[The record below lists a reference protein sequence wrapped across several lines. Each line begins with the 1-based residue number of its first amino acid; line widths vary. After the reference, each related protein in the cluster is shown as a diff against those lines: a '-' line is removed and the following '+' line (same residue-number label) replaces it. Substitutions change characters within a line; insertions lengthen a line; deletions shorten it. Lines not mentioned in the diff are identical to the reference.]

1 MSSAIA
7 NGASAGNGA
16 ANQSGQPQQG
26 MPGFSLQAQ
35 QMLAGMTKERLHGMI
50 GRMQQLKASGVNE
63 SNSQE
68 YAALVNTLKMFQQ
81 FQAMRQQQ
89 TAAMQARA
97 SGVTQPGAPAISSSA
112 SSSLPPPS
120 SATAAT
126 VPAATSTAP
135 AASAGA
141 PSTSDGAAAPP
152 AEQPN
157 GASAKASEGDGD
169 ISRSVSPA
177 SFTSDQLSAL
187 RTQIIA
193 FKLISRN
200 QPLPPNLQEAILAVD
215 KGVDPA
221 AKVAAAAAASH
232 EAAEVIKS
240 ADGSKEVKPETDT
253 TAADGTSATER
264 AAESVEEIVRP
275 PSPQN
280 DPSSAVYPYNAY
292 LHPFTYISRPLRE
305 DQDFL
310 ATRQQ
315 RLLIPSL
322 MPSGLEP
329 KLLLEERDRF
339 TQARIQQ
346 RIRELESLPADLSQR
361 PTMAS
366 LKGKQNEATLQ
377 GKLLGTGLDGDNA
390 KIKALIE
397 LKSLHLLEKQKAMR
411 EQVVRGL
418 NLATT
423 LGLDRVAFR
432 RVKKQTLRDARMT
445 EQLERK
451 QRVDRERR
459 ARQKHTDY
467 LSTICN
473 HGRDL
478 VSAHAKVSDQA
489 KRLGRQMLKFHADTE
504 REEQKRIERIA
515 KERLNALKADDEEA
529 YLKLIDTAKDT
540 RITHLLRQTD
550 GYLDSLAQAVQAQQ
564 NDDVH
569 AEAIAAERAGLP
581 PPISDPSASANQEV
595 GVAVDETMFGA
606 SRQDDPSEDN
616 GKVDYYSVA
625 HRITE
630 RITEQPTIL
639 VGGKLKEYQIK
650 GLQWMVSL
658 YNNRLNGILADEMGL
673 GKTIQ
678 TISLITFLIE
688 HKKQNGPYLVI
699 VPLST
704 LTNWINEFGKW
715 APAVSTLIYKGTPNV
730 RKQLQGRLRAGNFQV
745 LLTTYEYIIKDKNL
759 LGKIKW
765 VHMIIDEGHR
775 MKNTQSKL
783 TLTLT
788 QNYVSRY
795 RLLLTG
801 TPLQNNLPELWAL
814 LNFVLPRIF
823 NSVKSFDEWF
833 NTPFANT
840 GGAEG
845 GMQLN
850 EEEALLIIKRLHKV
864 LRPFLLRRLKKD
876 VESELPDKVE
886 KVIKCKMS
894 SLQHKLYQQMK
905 KHKMILSGEDAGV
918 AGKKAKPQ
926 GIRGL
931 QNAIMQ
937 LRKICNHPYVFE
949 QVELAINPTKENGPD
964 LYRVAGKFE
973 LLDRLLPKLFAT
985 KHRVLI
991 FFQMTAIM
999 DIMEDFLRYRGF
1011 KYLRLDGSTKP
1022 DDRSE
1027 LLRLFN
1033 APNSEYFVFILSTRA
1048 GGLGLNLQTADTVII
1063 YDSDWNP
1070 HQDLQAQDRAHRIG
1084 QKMEV
1089 RILRLVTEKSVEETI
1104 LARAQ
1109 YKLEIDGKVIQAGK
1123 FDNQATADEREVLLR
1138 AMLEADNDD
1147 EDEEAGELNDDE
1159 LNQILARGEGEIQRF
1174 QEIDAEREKADVEMW
1189 KSLGYK
1195 GKYPERLIQEKEL
1208 PEMYQQ
1214 DFDADNILAEV
1225 VEEEPASRKRTVV
1238 HYDDGLT
1245 EDQFLRALED
1255 DDVDLSEMVER
1266 KRERAEKRRTK
1277 QLMQQGDSIEGTPEV
1292 EGGRRKKGRA
1302 RGGLGASETPE
1313 PSPGPGG
1320 RKRKRFGA
1328 SIDGSPDNDHDSGS
1342 ASGRFAAQPKR
1353 RRTGGDDDVR
1363 DRIKTALLQCYRAV
1377 ESCLEPE
1384 TGRKRCLLFLDIPKK
1399 TDYPD
1404 YHVIIEKPIAM
1415 RQIKRR
1421 IDNRT
1426 FRRVDTCRDEFHL
1439 MVRNA
1444 KTYNQEGSWVYNDAV
1459 ELQKAFDK
1467 TYDMLCRFSG
1477 LPGSENEGEAPT
1489 GLGALQFGRDSAG
1502 TSGQGSQAGGGDD
1515 DDERE
1520 EGEEGDDYGDDGDGH
1535 DDDEKRPVPSRG
1547 IKIKLGKRGSGA
1559 GKAAAGGKK
1568 RRGVAGDSDDE

>member
-1 MSSAIA
+1 MSAIA
-7 NGASAGNGA
+7 NGASNGSPAGA
-16 ANQSGQPQQG
+16 QP
-26 MPGFSLQAQ
+26 PALSAQAQ
-35 QMLAGMTKERLHGMI
+35 QMLTGMTKERLHSMI
-50 GRMQQLKASGVNE
+50 ARMQQLKASGVNE
-63 SNSQE
+63 ATSQE
-68 YAALVNTLKMFQQ
+68 YASLVNTLKMFQQ
-81 FQAMRQQQ
+81 YQAMRHQQSV
-89 TAAMQARA
+89 AMQARA
-97 SGVTQPGAPAISSSA
+97 NQPQTGPHT
-112 SSSLPPPS
+112 P
-120 SATAAT
+120 T
-126 VPAATSTAP
+126 
-135 AASAGA
+135 
-141 PSTSDGAAAPP
+141 AAAPSAPSPSQP
-152 AEQPN
+152 ANASTPAADASNTSSSTN
-157 GASAKASEGDGD
+157 GVVVKTEEE
-169 ISRSVSPA
+169 ITRSLGPA
-177 SFTSDQLSAL
+177 NLTPDQLNAL
-187 RTQIIA
+187 KTQIIA
-193 FKLISRN
+193 YKLISRN
-200 QPLPPNLQEAILAVD
+200 QPLPPHLQEAILAAD
-215 KGVDPA
+215 RESEAQDTKKADSLTTA
-221 AKVAAAAAASH
+221 TQIAAAAVASS
-232 EAAEVIKS
+232 EK
-240 ADGSKEVKPETDT
+240 
-253 TAADGTSATER
+253 GTSDD
-264 AAESVEEIVRP
+264 AAKASSSKDGASGKIAEIPRP
-275 PSPQN
+275 PSPKD
-280 DPSSAVYPYNAY
+280 DPSNLVYPYNAY
-292 LHPFTYISRPLRE
+292 VHPFSYISKPLLE
-305 DQDFL
+305 DDDYT
-310 ATRQQ
+310 ATKQQ

-322 MPSGLEP
+322 MPAGLEP
-329 KLLLEERDRF
+329 RLLLEERDRF
-339 TQARIQQ
+339 VQARIRQ
-346 RIRELESLPADLSQR
+346 RIRELESFPADMSQN
-361 PTMAS
+361 PTVAS
-366 LKGKQNEATLQ
+366 LKGKENAHDLASQLHATDLQ
-377 GKLLGTGLDGDNA
+377 GDNA
-390 KIKALIE
+390 KLKALIE
-397 LKSLHLLEKQKAMR
+397 LKSLHLLEKQKQLR
-411 EQVVRGL
+411 EQVVQSL

-451 QRVDRERR
+451 QRVEREKR
-459 ARQKHTDY
+459 ARQKHIDY

-478 VSAHAKVSDQA
+478 IAAHGKVQDQA
-489 KRLGRQMLKFHADTE
+489 RRFGRAMLKFHADSE
-504 REEQKRIERIA
+504 REEQKRVERIA

-550 GYLDSLAQAVQAQQ
+550 AYLDSLAQAVQAQQ

-569 AEAIAAERAGLP
+569 AEAIAAERAVEDT
-581 PPISDPSASANQEV
+581 SNQEV

-606 SRQDDPSEDN
+606 TRQDDPSEDR

-630 RITEQPTIL
+630 RITQQPTIL
-639 VGGKLKEYQIK
+639 VGGTLKEYQMK
-650 GLQWMVSL
+650 GLQWMISL

-678 TISLITFLIE
+678 TISLITYLMEF
-688 HKKQNGPYLVI
+688 KKQNGPFLVI

-704 LTNWINEFGKW
+704 LTNWVNEFNKW
-715 APAVSTLIYKGTPNV
+715 APSVSTLVYKGTPNV
-730 RKQLQGRLRAGNFQV
+730 RKQLTGRLRSMNFQV
-745 LLTTYEYIIKDKNL
+745 LLTTYEYIIKDKHL

-783 TLTLT
+783 TITLT
-788 QNYVSRY
+788 QFYTSRY

-833 NTPFANT
+833 NTPFTNT
-840 GGAEG
+840 GNEG
-845 GMQLN
+845 GMMLN

-876 VESELPDKVE
+876 VASELPDKVE

-894 SLQHKLYQQMK
+894 ALQLKLYQQMK
-905 KHKMILSGEDAGV
+905 KHKMILSGEDNST

-964 LYRVAGKFE
+964 LFRVAGKFE

-999 DIMEDFLRYRGF
+999 DITEDFLRYRGF

-1022 DDRSE
+1022 DDRSQ
-1027 LLRLFN
+1027 LLKLFN
-1033 APNSEYFVFILSTRA
+1033 APGSEYFVFILSTRA
-1048 GGLGLNLQTADTVII
+1048 GGLGLNLQSADTVII

-1109 YKLEIDGKVIQAGK
+1109 DKLEIEGKIDSERQQA
-1123 FDNQATADEREVLLR
+1123 
-1138 AMLEADNDD
+1138 
-1147 EDEEAGELNDDE
+1147 
-1159 LNQILARGEGEIQRF
+1159 
-1174 QEIDAEREKADVEMW
+1174 DAEFW

-1195 GKYPERLIQEKEL
+1195 GKLPERLMQESEL
-1208 PEMYQQ
+1208 PAVYQQ
-1214 DFDADNILAEV
+1214 DFDADNVLNEEA
-1225 VEEEPASRKRTVV
+1225 EEEQPATRKRNVV

-1255 DDVDLSEMVER
+1255 DDVDLNDIVER
-1266 KRERAEKRRTK
+1266 KRERIEKRRAK
-1277 QLMQQGDSIEGTPEV
+1277 AMMQAMDSTEGTPEV
-1292 EGGRRKKGRA
+1292 EGGRRKKGA
-1302 RGGLGASETPE
+1302 GRGRGLGGASETPE
-1313 PSPGPGG
+1313 PSPGPSG
-1320 RKRKRFGA
+1320 RKRKRFGGA
-1328 SIDGSPDNDHDSGS
+1328 SMDGSPDYEESPS
-1342 ASGRFAAQPKR
+1342 AARIAQPKR
-1353 RRTGGDDDVR
+1353 RKTGGEDEVR
-1363 DRIKTALLQCYRAV
+1363 DRIKYALNQCYRAV

-1384 TGRKRCLLFLDIPKK
+1384 TGRKRCLLFLDVPKK

-1459 ELQKAFDK
+1459 ELQKAFDT

-1477 LPGSENEGEAPT
+1477 LPGSENEGEA
-1489 GLGALQFGRDSAG
+1489 
-1502 TSGQGSQAGGGDD
+1502 QAGGDA
-1515 DDERE
+1515 
-1520 EGEEGDDYGDDGDGH
+1520 
-1535 DDDEKRPVPSRG
+1535 G
-1547 IKIKLGKRGSGA
+1547 IKIKLGKRSKPIKK
-1559 GKAAAGGKK
+1559 GKHE
-1568 RRGVAGDSDDE
+1568 SDDEE

>member
-1 MSSAIA
+1 MSAIA
-7 NGASAGNGA
+7 NAATNGSSAN
-16 ANQSGQPQQG
+16 GQP
-26 MPGFSLQAQ
+26 SALSAQAQ
-35 QMLAGMTKERLHGMI
+35 QMLTGMTKERLHGMI
-50 GRMQQLKASGVNE
+50 ARMQQLKASGVNE
-63 SNSQE
+63 STSSE
-68 YAALVNTLKMFQQ
+68 YATLVNTLKMFQQ
-81 FQAMRQQQ
+81 YQAMRQQQ
-89 TAAMQARA
+89 AVAMQARA
-97 SGVTQPGAPAISSSA
+97 TQQQTTPSTPTKPASSA
-112 SSSLPPPS
+112 SSPSQPAIASTPALDAS
-120 SATAAT
+120 SA
-126 VPAATSTAP
+126 
-135 AASAGA
+135 
-141 PSTSDGAAAPP
+141 
-152 AEQPN
+152 N
-157 GASAKASEGDGD
+157 GVVLKTEEE
-169 ISRSVSPA
+169 ISRSLSPA
-177 SFTSDQLSAL
+177 NLTPDQLNAL
-187 RTQIIA
+187 KTQIIA

-200 QPLPPNLQEAILAVD
+200 QPLPSHLQEAILAADRESEVQD
-215 KGVDPA
+215 TKDGILTTA
-221 AKVAAAAAASH
+221 SHIAAAAVASSKVGAAKDAPKVSSST
-232 EAAEVIKS
+232 ENA
-240 ADGSKEVKPETDT
+240 
-253 TAADGTSATER
+253 TASTAPSDKI
-264 AAESVEEIVRP
+264 VEIPRP
-275 PSPQN
+275 PSPKD
-280 DPSSAVYPYNAY
+280 DPTSSVYPYNAY
-292 LHPFTYISRPLRE
+292 VHPFSYISKPLLE
-305 DQDFL
+305 DDDYT
-310 ATRQQ
+310 ATKQQ

-322 MPSGLEP
+322 MPAGLEP
-329 KLLLEERDRF
+329 RLLLEERDRF
-339 TQARIQQ
+339 VQARIRQ
-346 RIRELESLPADLSQR
+346 RIRELESFPADMSQS

-366 LKGKQNEATLQ
+366 LKGKENAHDLTSQLHGSHLQ
-377 GKLLGTGLDGDNA
+377 GDNA
-390 KIKALIE
+390 KLKALIE
-397 LKSLHLLEKQKAMR
+397 LKSLHLLEKQKQLR
-411 EQVVRGL
+411 EQVVQSL

-451 QRVDRERR
+451 QRVEREKR
-459 ARQKHTDY
+459 ARQKHIDY

-478 VSAHAKVSDQA
+478 VAAHTRMNDQA
-489 KRLGRQMLKFHADTE
+489 RRFGRAMLKFHADSE
-504 REEQKRIERIA
+504 REEQKRVERIA

-569 AEAIAAERAGLP
+569 ADAIAAERAVEE
-581 PPISDPSASANQEV
+581 SANQEV

-606 SRQDDPSEDN
+606 TRQDDPSEDR

-630 RITEQPTIL
+630 RITQQPSIL
-639 VGGKLKEYQIK
+639 SGGTLKEYQIK
-650 GLQWMVSL
+650 GLQWMISL

-678 TISLITFLIE
+678 TISLITYLMEF
-688 HKKQNGPYLVI
+688 KKQNGPFLVI

-704 LTNWINEFGKW
+704 LTNWVNEFNKW
-715 APAVSTLIYKGTPNV
+715 APSVSTLIYKGTPNV
-730 RKQLQGRLRAGNFQV
+730 RKQLTGRLRSMNFQV
-745 LLTTYEYIIKDKNL
+745 LLTTYEYIIKDKHL

-783 TLTLT
+783 TITLT
-788 QNYVSRY
+788 QFYTSRY

-833 NTPFANT
+833 NTPFTNT
-840 GGAEG
+840 GSEG
-845 GMQLN
+845 GMMLN

-876 VESELPDKVE
+876 VASELPDKVE

-894 SLQHKLYQQMK
+894 ALQLKLYQQMK
-905 KHKMILSGEDAGV
+905 KHKMILSGEDNST

-1022 DDRSE
+1022 DDRSQ
-1027 LLRLFN
+1027 LLKLFN
-1033 APNSEYFVFILSTRA
+1033 APGSDYFVFILSTRA
-1048 GGLGLNLQTADTVII
+1048 GGLGLNLQSADTVII

-1109 YKLEIDGKVIQAGK
+1109 DKLEIEGKVIQAGK
-1123 FDNQATADEREVLLR
+1123 FDNQATADERELLLR

-1147 EDEEAGELNDDE
+1147 EDDDDGDFNDDE
-1159 LNQILARGEGEIQRF
+1159 LNQLLARGEHEVPIF
-1174 QEIDAEREKADVEMW
+1174 QQIDNERQASDTEFW

-1195 GKYPERLIQEKEL
+1195 GKLPERLMQESEL
-1208 PEMYQQ
+1208 PAVYQQ
-1214 DFDADNILAEV
+1214 DFDADKLEDE
-1225 VEEEPASRKRTVV
+1225 VEEEQPATRKRNVV

-1255 DDVDLSEMVER
+1255 DDVDLNDIVER
-1266 KRERAEKRRTK
+1266 KRERIEKRRAK
-1277 QLMQQGDSIEGTPEV
+1277 AMMQSMDSTEGTPEV
-1292 EGGRRKKGRA
+1292 EGGRRKKGVG
-1302 RGGLGASETPE
+1302 RGRGLGGASETPE
-1313 PSPGPGG
+1313 PSPGPSA
-1320 RKRKRFGA
+1320 RKRKRFGGV
-1328 SIDGSPDNDHDSGS
+1328 SMDGSPDYEESPS
-1342 ASGRFAAQPKR
+1342 AARIAQPKR
-1353 RRTGGDDDVR
+1353 RKTGGEDDVR
-1363 DRIKTALLQCYRAV
+1363 DRIKYALNQCYRAV
-1377 ESCLEPE
+1377 ETCLEPE
-1384 TGRKRCLLFLDIPKK
+1384 TGRKRCLLFLDVPKK

-1459 ELQKAFDK
+1459 ELQKAFDT

-1477 LPGSENEGEAPT
+1477 LPGSENEGEA
-1489 GLGALQFGRDSAG
+1489 AAG
-1502 TSGQGSQAGGGDD
+1502 DTSVNDTQNEAEDDNDDGGED
-1515 DDERE
+1515 DDE
-1520 EGEEGDDYGDDGDGH
+1520 DG
-1535 DDDEKRPVPSRG
+1535 KPVAAAPRG
-1547 IKIKLGKRGSGA
+1547 IKIRLGKRSKVVKN
-1559 GKAAAGGKK
+1559 GK
-1568 RRGVAGDSDDE
+1568 RDESDDDE

>member
-1 MSSAIA
+1 MSSTIA
-7 NGASAGNGA
+7 NGATNGSAPNG
-16 ANQSGQPQQG
+16 QQPAL
-26 MPGFSLQAQ
+26 SAQAQ
-35 QMLAGMTKERLHGMI
+35 QMLTGMTKERLHGMI
-50 GRMQQLKASGVNE
+50 ARMQQLKASGVNE
-63 SNSQE
+63 STSQE
-68 YAALVNTLKMFQQ
+68 YATLVSTLKMFQQ
-81 FQAMRQQQ
+81 YQAMRQQQ
-89 TAAMQARA
+89 AVAMQARA
-97 SGVTQPGAPAISSSA
+97 AGQPQARA
-112 SSSLPPPS
+112 SSTAQQPS
-120 SATAAT
+120 APSPSAAT
-126 VPAATSTAP
+126 P
-135 AASAGA
+135 AASATTPA
-141 PSTSDGAAAPP
+141 ADASST
-152 AEQPN
+152 N
-157 GASAKASEGDGD
+157 GIVVKTEND
-169 ISRSVSPA
+169 IARSLSPA
-177 SFTSDQLSAL
+177 NFTPEQLNAL
-187 RTQIIA
+187 KTQIIA

-200 QPLPPNLQEAILAVD
+200 QPLPSHLQEAILAADRESEAQDAKKAEPLASATQVAAAAIASAD
-215 KGVDPA
+215 KGTTDDASKPGSS
-221 AKVAAAAAASH
+221 KEGAAAAAA
-232 EAAEVIKS
+232 
-240 ADGSKEVKPETDT
+240 
-253 TAADGTSATER
+253 ATNSD
-264 AAESVEEIVRP
+264 AAESIAEIPRP
-275 PSPQN
+275 PSPKH
-280 DPSSAVYPYNAY
+280 DPSSSIYPYNAY
-292 LHPFTYISRPLRE
+292 VHPFSYISKPLLE
-305 DQDFL
+305 DEEYT
-310 ATRQQ
+310 ATKQQ

-322 MPSGLEP
+322 MPAGLEP
-329 KLLLEERDRF
+329 RLLLEERDRF
-339 TQARIQQ
+339 VQARIRQ
-346 RIRELESLPADLSQR
+346 RIRELESFPADMSQN

-366 LKGKQNEATLQ
+366 LKGKENAHDLHSQLNGSLQ
-377 GKLLGTGLDGDNA
+377 GDNA
-390 KIKALIE
+390 KLKALIE
-397 LKSLHLLEKQKAMR
+397 LKSLHLLEKQKLLR
-411 EQVVRGL
+411 EQVVQSL

-451 QRVDRERR
+451 QRVEREKR
-459 ARQKHTDY
+459 ARQKHIDY

-478 VSAHAKVSDQA
+478 VSAHTKANDQA
-489 KRLGRQMLKFHADTE
+489 RRFGRAMLKFHADTE
-504 REEQKRIERIA
+504 KEEQKRVERIA

-550 GYLDSLAQAVQAQQ
+550 AYLDSLAQAVQAQQ

-569 AEAIAAERAGLP
+569 AEAIAAERQNEDT
-581 PPISDPSASANQEV
+581 SNQEI

-606 SRQDDPSEDN
+606 TRQDDPSEDR

-630 RITEQPTIL
+630 RVTQQPSIL
-639 VGGKLKEYQIK
+639 SGGTLKEYQMK
-650 GLQWMVSL
+650 GLQWMISL

-678 TISLITFLIE
+678 TISLITFLME
-688 HKKQNGPYLVI
+688 YKKQNGPFLVI

-704 LTNWINEFGKW
+704 LTNWVNEFNKW
-715 APAVSTLIYKGTPNV
+715 APSVSTLVYKGTPNV
-730 RKQLQGRLRAGNFQV
+730 RKQLTGRLRSMNFQV
-745 LLTTYEYIIKDKNL
+745 LLTTYEYIIKDKHL

-783 TLTLT
+783 TITLT
-788 QNYVSRY
+788 QFYTSRY

-833 NTPFANT
+833 NTPFTNT
-840 GGAEG
+840 GNEG
-845 GMQLN
+845 GMMLN

-876 VESELPDKVE
+876 VASELPDKVE

-894 SLQHKLYQQMK
+894 ALQLKLYQQMK
-905 KHKMILSGEDAGV
+905 KHKMILSGEDNST

-964 LYRVAGKFE
+964 LYRSAGKFE

-1022 DDRSE
+1022 DDRSQ
-1027 LLRLFN
+1027 LLKMFN
-1033 APNSEYFVFILSTRA
+1033 APGSEYFVFILSTRA
-1048 GGLGLNLQTADTVII
+1048 GGLGLNLQSADTVII

-1109 YKLEIDGKVIQAGK
+1109 DKLEIEGKVIQAGK
-1123 FDNQATADEREVLLR
+1123 FDNQATADERELLLR

-1147 EDEEAGELNDDE
+1147 EDEDDGDFNDDE
-1159 LNQILARGEGEIQRF
+1159 LNQLLARGEHEVPIF
-1174 QEIDAEREKADVEMW
+1174 QQIDKERQQKDEEFW

-1195 GKYPERLIQEKEL
+1195 GKLPERLMQESEL
-1208 PEMYQQ
+1208 PSVYQQ
-1214 DFDADNILAEV
+1214 DFDADNVLAENA
-1225 VEEEPASRKRTVV
+1225 EEEQPTTRKRNVV

-1255 DDVDLSEMVER
+1255 DDVDINDIVER
-1266 KRERAEKRRTK
+1266 KRERIEKRRAK
-1277 QLMQQGDSIEGTPEV
+1277 AMMQSLDSTEGTPDPET
-1292 EGGRRKKGRA
+1292 GRRKKGG
-1302 RGGLGASETPE
+1302 RGRGIGASETPE
-1313 PSPGPGG
+1313 PSPGPSG
-1320 RKRKRFGA
+1320 RKRKRLGIA
-1328 SIDGSPDNDHDSGS
+1328 SMDGSPDYEESPS
-1342 ASGRFAAQPKR
+1342 AARIAQPKR
-1353 RRTGGDDDVR
+1353 RKTGGEDDVR
-1363 DRIKTALLQCYRAV
+1363 DRIKYALNQCYRAV
-1377 ESCLEPE
+1377 EACLEPE
-1384 TGRKRCLLFLDIPKK
+1384 TGRKRCLLFLDVPRKS
-1399 TDYPD
+1399 DYPD

-1459 ELQKAFDK
+1459 ELQKAFDA

-1477 LPGSENEGEAPT
+1477 LPGSENEGEVPSGGGET
-1489 GLGALQFGRDSAG
+1489 RD
-1502 TSGQGSQAGGGDD
+1502 TSVAGDD
-1515 DDERE
+1515 D
-1520 EGEEGDDYGDDGDGH
+1520 EEGDEDEE
-1535 DDDEKRPVPSRG
+1535 DEKPHVAAPRG
-1547 IKIKLGKRGSGA
+1547 IKIKLGKRS
-1559 GKAAAGGKK
+1559 KPKK
-1568 RRGVAGDSDDE
+1568 GRESDDDE

>member
-1 MSSAIA
+1 MSAIA
-7 NGASAGNGA
+7 NGASNGSS
-16 ANQSGQPQQG
+16 ANGQP
-26 MPGFSLQAQ
+26 PALNAQAQ
-35 QMLAGMTKERLHGMI
+35 QMLTGMTKERLHGMI
-50 GRMQQLKASGVNE
+50 ARMQQLKASGANE
-63 SNSQE
+63 STSSE
-68 YAALVNTLKMFQQ
+68 YATLVNTLKMFQQ
-81 FQAMRQQQ
+81 YQAMRQQQ
-89 TAAMQARA
+89 AVAMQARA
-97 SGVTQPGAPAISSSA
+97 AQQTP
-112 SSSLPPPS
+112 
-120 SATAAT
+120 
-126 VPAATSTAP
+126 ATSTPTTAAPSAPSPSQSANASTP
-135 AASAGA
+135 AADA
-141 PSTSDGAAAPP
+141 STA
-152 AEQPN
+152 N
-157 GASAKASEGDGD
+157 GVVVKTEED
-169 ISRSVSPA
+169 ISRPLSPA
-177 SFTSDQLSAL
+177 NLTPDQLNAL
-187 RTQIIA
+187 KTQIIA

-200 QPLPPNLQEAILAVD
+200 QPLPSHLQEAILAAD
-215 KGVDPA
+215 RESEFQDTKKGEPLTTASQIA
-221 AKVAAAAAASH
+221 AAAVASSEKSASDAAAAAA
-232 EAAEVIKS
+232 AAKGS
-240 ADGSKEVKPETDT
+240 SSTDG
-253 TAADGTSATER
+253 AADPASATTSEKI
-264 AAESVEEIVRP
+264 AEIPRP
-275 PSPQN
+275 PSPKD
-280 DPSSAVYPYNAY
+280 DPSSSVYPYNAY
-292 LHPFTYISRPLRE
+292 VHPFSYISKPLLE
-305 DQDFL
+305 DDDYT
-310 ATRQQ
+310 ATKQQ

-322 MPSGLEP
+322 MPTGLEP
-329 KLLLEERDRF
+329 RLLLEERDRF
-339 TQARIQQ
+339 VQARIRQ
-346 RIRELESLPADLSQR
+346 RIRELESFPADMSQN

-366 LKGKQNEATLQ
+366 LKGKENTHDLTSQLHGGHLQ
-377 GKLLGTGLDGDNA
+377 ADNA
-390 KIKALIE
+390 KLKALIE
-397 LKSLHLLEKQKAMR
+397 LKSLHLLEKQKQLR
-411 EQVVRGL
+411 EQVVQSL

-451 QRVDRERR
+451 QRVEREKR
-459 ARQKHTDY
+459 ARQKHIDY

-478 VSAHAKVSDQA
+478 VAAHTRASDQA
-489 KRLGRQMLKFHADTE
+489 RRFGRAMLKFHADSE
-504 REEQKRIERIA
+504 REEQKRVERIA

-569 AEAIAAERAGLP
+569 ADAIAAER
-581 PPISDPSASANQEV
+581 IVEETNNQEV

-606 SRQDDPSEDN
+606 TRQDDPSEDR

-630 RITEQPTIL
+630 RITQQPTIL
-639 VGGKLKEYQIK
+639 SGGTLKEYQMK
-650 GLQWMVSL
+650 GLQWMISL

-678 TISLITFLIE
+678 TISLITYLMEF
-688 HKKQNGPYLVI
+688 KKQNGPFLVI

-704 LTNWINEFGKW
+704 LTNWVNEFNKW
-715 APAVSTLIYKGTPNV
+715 APTVSTLIYKGTPNV
-730 RKQLQGRLRAGNFQV
+730 RKQLTGRLRSMNFQV
-745 LLTTYEYIIKDKNL
+745 LLTTYEYIIKDKHL

-783 TLTLT
+783 TITLT
-788 QNYVSRY
+788 QFYTSRY

-833 NTPFANT
+833 NTPFTNT
-840 GGAEG
+840 GSEG
-845 GMQLN
+845 GMMLN

-876 VESELPDKVE
+876 VASELPDKVE

-894 SLQHKLYQQMK
+894 ALQLKLYQQMK
-905 KHKMILSGEDAGV
+905 KHKMILSGEDNST

-949 QVELAINPTKENGPD
+949 QVEIAINPTKETGPD

-999 DIMEDFLRYRGF
+999 DIVEDFLRYRGF
-1011 KYLRLDGSTKP
+1011 KYLRLDGGTKP
-1022 DDRSE
+1022 DDRSH
-1027 LLRLFN
+1027 LLKAFN
-1033 APNSEYFVFILSTRA
+1033 APGSEYFIFILSTRA
-1048 GGLGLNLQTADTVII
+1048 GGLGLNLQSADTVII

-1109 YKLEIDGKVIQAGK
+1109 DKLEIEGKVIQAGK
-1123 FDNQATADEREVLLR
+1123 FDNQATADERELLLR

-1147 EDEEAGELNDDE
+1147 EDDDDGDFNDDE
-1159 LNQILARGEGEIQRF
+1159 LNQLLARGEHEVPIFEQIDRER
-1174 QEIDAEREKADVEMW
+1174 QASDAEFW

-1195 GKYPERLIQEKEL
+1195 GKLPERLMQESEL
-1208 PEMYQQ
+1208 PAVYQQ
-1214 DFDADNILAEV
+1214 DFDADRLEDD
-1225 VEEEPASRKRTVV
+1225 VEEEQPATRKRNVV

-1255 DDVDLSEMVER
+1255 DDVDLNDIVER
-1266 KRERAEKRRTK
+1266 KRERIEKRRAK
-1277 QLMQQGDSIEGTPEV
+1277 ALMQSADSMEGTPEV
-1292 EGGRRKKGRA
+1292 EGGRRKKGA
-1302 RGGLGASETPE
+1302 AGRGRGLGGASETPE
-1313 PSPGPGG
+1313 PSPGPSG
-1320 RKRKRFGA
+1320 RKRKRLGGA
-1328 SIDGSPDNDHDSGS
+1328 SMDASPDYEESPS
-1342 ASGRFAAQPKR
+1342 AARIGQPKR
-1353 RRTGGDDDVR
+1353 RKTGGEDDVR
-1363 DRIKTALLQCYRAV
+1363 DRIKYALNQCYRAV

-1384 TGRKRCLLFLDIPKK
+1384 TGRKRCLLFLDVPKK
-1399 TDYPD
+1399 SDYPD

-1459 ELQKAFDK
+1459 ELQKAFDT

-1477 LPGSENEGEAPT
+1477 LPGSENEGET
-1489 GLGALQFGRDSAG
+1489 
-1502 TSGQGSQAGGGDD
+1502 QAGDTSVND
-1515 DDERE
+1515 TQAEDEE
-1520 EGEEGDDYGDDGDGH
+1520 EGEEEEEEE
-1535 DDDEKRPVPSRG
+1535 EKPVAAPRG
-1547 IKIKLGKRGSGA
+1547 IKIKLGKRS
-1559 GKAAAGGKK
+1559 KVVKK
-1568 RRGVAGDSDDE
+1568 KTESDDDE